1 MPSVASDELH
11 ARAASLRTKRARRVL
26 IGFFLLLLCL
36 THFPNPYPSRGEPE
50 HWDKL
55 AHFGLYAVLA
65 GLALRV
71 LSLRKAGW
79 HPFIRCAAVL
89 ACVTAFGLLD
99 EFTQPFTGRDFDWF
113 DWLADAVG
121 ALSGTLAYELLRR
134 RRVG

>member
-1 MPSVASDELH
+1 MTSLASDDLH
-11 ARAASLRTKRARRVL
+11 ARAATLRTKRARRVL
-26 IGFFLLLLCL
+26 IGFFLLLLLL
-36 THFPNPYPSRGEPE
+36 THFPNPYHSDGEPE

-55 AHFGLYAVLA
+55 VHFGLYAVLA

-71 LSLRKAGW
+71 LSLREAAW
-79 HPFIRCAAVL
+79 HPFLRCATVV

-121 ALSGTLAYELLRR
+121 AVSGIVAYALVRRLRVR
-134 RRVG
+134 